1 MKRSSCLFKFIFI
14 FTIFLAIIFYYLFNF
29 PPAIKKVIVD
39 FGLNKTKEQLAKLPQ
54 SPQKDSLELVLKD
67 YADYLMKQNT
77 INLSKIGEAA
87 DSLGQIIVDKEITP
101 EEVSKFNVYIQKVIS
116 NERRTEN

>member
-1 MKRSSCLFKFIFI
+1 M
-14 FTIFLAIIFYYLFNF
+14 
-29 PPAIKKVIVD
+29 IVD